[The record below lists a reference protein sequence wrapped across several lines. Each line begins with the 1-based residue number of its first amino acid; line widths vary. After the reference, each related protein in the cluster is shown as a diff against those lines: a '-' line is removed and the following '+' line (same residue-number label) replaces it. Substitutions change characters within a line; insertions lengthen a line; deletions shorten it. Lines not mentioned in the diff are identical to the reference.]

1 MRCTIARRRAA
12 PRVKACKGF
21 ADHTRLGAHTHTHT
35 HCRRTSDF
43 RVAPKGHRLQSFG
56 RPDTHHVCCS
66 LCQCRTAPNIQG
78 LQGLHRTRLLRT
90 YTCVLLKRGL
100 HPGRNLVR
108 ASPTN
113 FCCEHTHV
121 CCRMN
126 RWSVA
131 PKGQRLQRF
140 VRPVAA
146 RRFMPTAA
154 RAPLPTAT
162 PPSIPASPAPA
173 PHLGGDASS
182 TFSSEPRPLRNISNF
197 CYVNSVIS
205 ALIPTGILNDHG
217 PASRALHGSLSR
229 PELLPHF
236 SPVGKPRTP
245 KLDLLWI
252 EEVLFFCS
260 RLQSGRTRRVFRTC

>member
-1 MRCTIARRRAA
+1 MHTESKRLPTAA
-12 PRVKACKGF
+12 KLAW
-21 ADHTRLGAHTHTHT
+21 
-35 HCRRTSDF
+35 
-43 RVAPKGHRLQSFG
+43 
-56 RPDTHHVCCS
+56 CCS
-66 LCQCRTAPNIQG
+66 KDNLVLAVKSM
-78 LQGLHRTRLLRT
+78 
-90 YTCVLLKRGL
+90 YTTKRL
-100 HPGRNLVR
+100 HPGQCPVLFQILFYDAAHSLTR
-108 ASPTN
+108 
-113 FCCEHTHV
+113 
-121 CCRMN
+121 CRGG
-126 RWSVA
+126 
-131 PKGQRLQRF
+131 PL
-140 VRPVAA
+140 

-217 PASRALHGSLSR
+217 PASRALHREASCHAAMGPHVLTASFSLRHVTPTWRYDGSQQDASEYLTALFRGLSSFPISR
-229 PELLPHF
+229 PWETKDPETG
-236 SPVGKPRTP
+236 SN
-245 KLDLLWI
+245 LLWI